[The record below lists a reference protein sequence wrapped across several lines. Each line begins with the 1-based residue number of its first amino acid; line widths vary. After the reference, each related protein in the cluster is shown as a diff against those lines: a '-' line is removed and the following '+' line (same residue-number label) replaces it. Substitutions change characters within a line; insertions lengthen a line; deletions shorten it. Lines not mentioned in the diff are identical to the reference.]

1 LSGDRAASVDAFAS
15 MMGIP
20 DTYGG
25 KSPEEKLAIVRKL
38 TVSHPTLYIGDG
50 INDAPAMMSAT
61 VGIAMGVN
69 SDITSE
75 AAGAVILQSSLASVD
90 ELIHISSRMRSIA
103 LTSAIGGMGLS
114 AVGIA
119 ASAVGYLKPIEGAIL
134 QECIDLLSI
143 LYALRVVLPTKSV
156 GDFKSPEPLRESFHE
171 ERMAVAS
178 GAAR

>member
-1 LSGDRAASVDAFAS
+1 

-25 KSPEEKLAIVRKL
+25 KSPEEKLAIVREL
-38 TVSHPTLYIGDG
+38 TASHPTLYIGDG

-61 VGIAMGVN
+61 VGIAIGVN

-90 ELIHISSRMRSIA
+90 ELIHISAKMRRIA
-103 LTSAIGGMGLS
+103 LTSAIGGMCLS
-114 AVGIA
+114 GIGIA

-143 LYALRVVLPTKSV
+143 LYALRVVLPTKNV
-156 GDFKSPEPLRESFHE
+156 GDFKCSESFLEPLDEESL
-171 ERMAVAS
+171 VAPPV
-178 GAAR
+178 AALR